1 MASQPSSSTVIYAAL
16 AGNLLIALTKFAA
29 AAWTG
34 SSAMLSEGVHS
45 LVDTGNELLLLYGLR
60 RSRRPPD
67 RSHPLGHGRELY
79 FWTFVVALLFFA
91 LGAGVSLYEGIAHVR
106 HPEPVTDPSVNYV
119 VLALSFAFEAGS
131 WWVAVS
137 AFRRT
142 QGSLG
147 LVQAVRRSKD
157 PTTFTVLFEDSA
169 ALIGLLIA
177 FAGIVAADAYDA
189 PVFDGAAS
197 IGIALVLAAAAFVLA
212 RETKSLLI
220 GEPALPEVQDSITR
234 IVAADPAVAKVNAVL
249 TVHLSPEQVV
259 AAISIEFADDLR
271 TGDIETCVRRIETA
285 IRDNHPEITTVFI
298 KPQTARSG
306 RDPTGDE
313 DVRPDL
319 ASR

>member
-147 LVQAVRRSKD
+147 LMQAVRRSKD

-298 KPQTARSG
+298 KPQTAGSG

>member
-147 LVQAVRRSKD
+147 LMQAVRRSKD

>member
-234 IVAADPAVAKVNAVL
+234 IVATDPAVAKVNAVL

>member
-106 HPEPVTDPSVNYV
+106 HAEPVTDPSVNYV

-147 LVQAVRRSKD
+147 LMQAVRRSKD

-298 KPQTARSG
+298 KPQTAGSG